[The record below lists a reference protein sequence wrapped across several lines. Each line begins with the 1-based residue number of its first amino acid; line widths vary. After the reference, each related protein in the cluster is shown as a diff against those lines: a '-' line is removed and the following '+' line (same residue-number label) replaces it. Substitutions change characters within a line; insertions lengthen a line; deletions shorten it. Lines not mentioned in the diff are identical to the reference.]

1 MKHTENMRLMKALED
16 ARELV
21 KQIRISFAGGNEF
34 TYAKL
39 YNVDLYL
46 GKEQVKLGQQMFG
59 DTEAEL
65 TAAEYSAEWSTHA
78 NA

>member
-59 DTEAEL
+59 DTEGEPA
-65 TAAEYSAEWSTHA
+65 AAEYSAEWSTHA